1 MVPRDDRVLR
11 SATRQTRKEAIRAA
25 IALVGKGIEGV
36 TITDEDG
43 QIYQT
48 ANFTSFFNKGSL
60 TISSLRR
67 SDRGLSVE
75 HNA

>member
-1 MVPRDDRVLR
+1 LIFEEYQLSHATTGFYAKRKPYR
-11 SATRQTRKEAIRAA
+11 ATRQTRKEAIRAA

-48 ANFTSFFNKGSL
+48 ANFTSFFNKGK
-60 TISSLRR
+60 
-67 SDRGLSVE
+67 SDY
-75 HNA
+75 